1 MKTVLLTSDLFA
13 AHDTGAHPERAER
26 VTSVAD
32 FLRGRGDSL
41 GSVAW
46 AETRPA
52 EVADLARCHD
62 EAHLARVRG
71 ACELAEARNA
81 RVALDP
87 DTVVSD
93 GSWAAALHACGATLA
108 AVDAVIRKE
117 ATNGFVAVRPP
128 GHHATPDR
136 AMGFCLFNTVAVA
149 ARYIQ
154 HVHNLERVLIV
165 DWDVHHGNGTQDVF
179 YEDPSVFFYSI
190 HQFPHYPGTGSRYEE
205 GAGAG
210 KGYTLNVPLRGG
222 TSAADHVAAFRE
234 GLTKAVEKLRP
245 DFILVSA
252 GFDGHVSDPLGDL
265 NLTDDDYRAM
275 TSDVMNLAADHCDGR
290 LVSLLEGGYNLDTLP
305 GTVAA
310 HVETLATPDGSP
322 TDSSLT
328 VREGCP

>member
-1 MKTVLLTSDLFA
+1 MKTVLLTSELFVG
-13 AHDTGAHPERAER
+13 HDTGTHPEHAER
-26 VTSVAD
+26 VISVVD
-32 FLRGRGDSL
+32 FLRERGDSL
-41 GSVAW
+41 GSVGW
-46 AETRPA
+46 LETRAA
-52 EVADLARCHD
+52 ELADVMRCHD
-62 EAHLARVRG
+62 EKHIGQVIE
-71 ACELAEARNA
+71 ACELAESRQS

-87 DTVVSD
+87 DTVVSG
-93 GSWAAALHACGATLA
+93 GSLAAALHACGAALA
-108 AVDAVIRKE
+108 AVDAVMRGVT
-117 ATNGFVAVRPP
+117 TNGFVAVRPP

-136 AMGFCLFNTVAVA
+136 AMGFCLFNNVAIA

-154 HVHNLERVLIV
+154 NVHNLERVLIV

-179 YEDPSVFFYSI
+179 YEDPSVFFYSV

-210 KGYTLNVPLRGG
+210 KGFTLNVPLRGG

-234 GLTKAVEKLRP
+234 GLKKTVEKLQP

-252 GFDGHVSDPLGDL
+252 GFDGHISDPLGDL

-275 TSDVMNLAADHCDGR
+275 TRDLMNLAADHCEGR

-310 HVETLATPDGSP
+310 HVETLAN
-322 TDSSLT
+322 SSLT

>member
-1 MKTVLLTSDLFA
+1 MKTVLLTSELFA
-13 AHDTGAHPERAER
+13 GHDTGAHPERAER

-32 FLRGRGDSL
+32 YLRERGDSL

-46 AETRPA
+46 RETRAA
-52 EVADLARCHD
+52 ERADLARCHD
-62 EAHLARVRG
+62 ERHIAQVIG
-71 ACELAEARNA
+71 ACELAETRRA

-87 DTVVSD
+87 DTVVSE
-93 GSWAAALHACGATLA
+93 GSLAAALHACGATLA
-108 AVDAVIRKE
+108 AVDAVMRGE

-136 AMGFCLFNTVAVA
+136 AMGFCLFNTVAIA

-154 HVHNLERVLIV
+154 SVHNLERVLIV

-205 GAGAG
+205 GDGAG

-222 TSAADHVAAFRE
+222 TSAADHVAAFRD
-234 GLTKAVEKLRP
+234 GLTQAVGKLRP

-275 TSDVMNLAADHCDGR
+275 TRDVMRLAADHCDGR
-290 LVSLLEGGYNLDTLP
+290 IVSLLEGGYNLDTLP
-305 GTVAA
+305 RTVAA
-310 HVETLATPDGSP
+310 HVETLAGIDGG
-322 TDSSLT
+322 LT
-328 VREGCP
+328 VREGCV